1 MAKASQL
8 SALQLTA

>member
-8 SALQLTA
+8 LTLNILL